1 MWERKKLDKPDL
13 NLLFTLEA
21 VLTEGS
27 VAGAARR
34 LGLSPSAMS
43 RAVARLR
50 ATTGDP
56 LMVRAGRGLVP
67 TPRALEL
74 RESINRLVH
83 EAESALLPSGLLDP
97 GQLERTF
104 RIRASQ
110 GFVENFGNILITGSH
125 EEAPGVKLCFL
136 EKTVRESGS
145 LRDGWVDLEMG
156 VIGESTGPEIRVTA
170 LFKDSFIG
178 VVRKGHSISKGK
190 MTPAKFAKAR
200 HINVSRRGLER
211 GPVDEE
217 LERLGLERNV
227 VAVVGGFATAI
238 ALVQGSDLI
247 AVVPEQQTGN
257 LRKGLHSFPLP
268 FPTKGVTVSMLWHPR
283 MDADPGHRWLRQ
295 FVRDRVGE
303 RLRDR

>member
-1 MWERKKLDKPDL
+1 MDKPDL

-50 ATTGDP
+50 ETTGDP

-74 RESINRLVH
+74 RDSISALVRQ
-83 EAESALLPSGLLDP
+83 AESALLPSGLLDP
-97 GQLERTF
+97 ARLERTF

-110 GFVENFGNILITGSH
+110 GFVENFGNALITGLN

-136 EKTVRESGS
+136 EKTLRDSGS
-145 LRDGWVDLEMG
+145 LRDGLIDLETG
-156 VIGESTGPEIRVTA
+156 VIGESTGPEIRATA

-190 MTPAKFAKAR
+190 VTPAKFVRAR
-200 HINVSRRGLER
+200 HINISRRGLER

-217 LERLGLERNV
+217 LERRGLERNV

-238 ALVQGSDLI
+238 SLVQAADLL
-247 AVVPEQQTGN
+247 AVVPERQTGN
-257 LRKGLHSFPLP
+257 LRKGLHSFALP
-268 FPTKGVTVSMLWHPR
+268 FPIKGVTVSMLWHPR

-295 FVRDRVGE
+295 FVKARVGE
-303 RLRDR
+303 TRLDK